1 MCAHAVRV
9 AMQKIEGVESA
20 KVSLNEG
27 NVKVQL
33 KAGNRVHLKQL
44 RTAVTDQGF
53 SPREATITAVG
64 DVVASGDGLQLRVSG
79 TGDVFEVVEGS
90 GAKLEPRTG
99 LVVTGVVSTPKTD
112 KERDQIK
119 ITGTMAAMK

>member
-1 MCAHAVRV
+1 
-9 AMQKIEGVESA
+9 MQKIEGVESA

-53 SPREATITAVG
+53 TPREATITAVG